1 MKRLKKKRKV
11 KMKSYR
17 NQNNIKCCANCK
29 YSFMRIGTTL
39 HCNNKNEWL
48 KESAVQHIGIC
59 NSFEFA
65 ISLGTM
71 DLNIIKDSWSKI
83 NIDKTE

>member
-1 MKRLKKKRKV
+1 MKNKD
-11 KMKSYR
+11 
-17 NQNNIKCCANCK
+17 
-29 YSFMRIGTTL
+29 YSNWQVAGF
-39 HCNNKNEWL
+39 
-48 KESAVQHIGIC
+48 AY
-59 NSFEFA
+59 A